1 MKRFSFLR
9 AGAIALAATIFLSLA
24 FTGSADAAEKKSFK
38 LVWGLYTGY
47 APWAWA
53 EKAGIMDKWAA
64 KYGIEVEIV
73 ALNDYIE
80 TLNQFTA
87 GQYDAVAT
95 TVMDTLTIPA
105 AGGVDT
111 TAIILGDYTNGNDA
125 IFVKGEG
132 KTMADLKGKKVYL
145 VQYSVSHYM
154 LALALE
160 RAGMSEA
167 DIETANI
174 ADADFVAAF
183 STPAVEAVV
192 TWNPATTQLNQMKG
206 VTSVFDSSQVPGE
219 VQDILVV
226 NTEVLKA
233 NPEFGKALA
242 GAWYE
247 TLAVMRKDDAEG
259 IAARE
264 YMAGVLGT
272 DLADFDGQVKTAY
285 FYDAAEGAA
294 VFGGP
299 IMPGMI
305 ESTTGFAFGH
315 GLLGPDAKDKGHVGV
330 ALADGTIIGNGDNVK
345 FRLDTSYMEAAA
357 SGEM

>member
-132 KTMADLKGKKVYL
+132 KTMADLKL
-145 VQYSVSHYM
+145 SLIH
-154 LALALE
+154 
-160 RAGMSEA
+160 
-167 DIETANI
+167 I
-174 ADADFVAAF
+174 
-183 STPAVEAVV
+183 
-192 TWNPATTQLNQMKG
+192 
-206 VTSVFDSSQVPGE
+206 
-219 VQDILVV
+219 
-226 NTEVLKA
+226 
-233 NPEFGKALA
+233 
-242 GAWYE
+242 
-247 TLAVMRKDDAEG
+247 
-259 IAARE
+259 
-264 YMAGVLGT
+264 
-272 DLADFDGQVKTAY
+272 
-285 FYDAAEGAA
+285 
-294 VFGGP
+294 
-299 IMPGMI
+299 
-305 ESTTGFAFGH
+305 
-315 GLLGPDAKDKGHVGV
+315 
-330 ALADGTIIGNGDNVK
+330 
-345 FRLDTSYMEAAA
+345 
-357 SGEM
+357 

>member
-1 MKRFSFLR
+1 MTRPSFFR
-9 AGAIALAATIFLSLA
+9 TCAAALAATLIFTLA
-24 FTGSADAAEKKSFK
+24 AAGGAAAAEKKSFK

-47 APWAWA
+47 APWAYA
-53 EKAGIMDKWAA
+53 EKAGIMDKWAG

-80 TLNQFTA
+80 SLNQFTA
-87 GQYDAVAT
+87 GQYDALAT

-132 KTMADLKGKKVYL
+132 KTMADLKGRKIHL

-160 RAGMSEA
+160 RAGMSED

-183 STPAVEAVV
+183 STPEVEAVV
-192 TWNPATTQLNQMKG
+192 TWNPATTQLNEMKG
-206 VTSVFDSSQVPGE
+206 ITSVFDSSQVPGE

-226 NTEVLKA
+226 NTQVLES
-233 NPEFGKALA
+233 NPEFGKALT

-247 TLAVMRKDDAEG
+247 TLAVMEKDDAEG

-272 DLADFDGQVKTAY
+272 DLADFDGQVATTY
-285 FYDAAEGAA
+285 FYDAAEGAE

-299 IMPGMI
+299 VMPGMI
-305 ESTTGFAFGH
+305 ASTTGFAFAH

-330 ALADGTIIGNGDNVK
+330 ELADGTIIGNRENVK
-345 FRLDTSYMEAAA
+345 FRLDTSYMQAAA

>member
-9 AGAIALAATIFLSLA
+9 TGAMALAATIFLGLDFA
-24 FTGSADAAEKKSFK
+24 GSADAAERKSFK
-38 LVWGLYTGY
+38 LVWGHYTGY

-53 EKAGIMDKWAA
+53 EKAGYMDKWAE
-64 KYGIEVEIV
+64 KYGIDVEIV

-160 RAGMSEA
+160 KAGMSED

-192 TWNPATTQLNQMKG
+192 TWNPATTQLNAMEG
-206 VTSVFDSSQVPGE
+206 ITSVFDSSEVPGE

-226 NTEVLKA
+226 NTAVLEA

-247 TLAVMRKDDAEG
+247 TLAVMKKDDAEG

-272 DLADFDGQVKTAY
+272 DWHDASALVPVMASEDFSYYLDEVPGAFALIGADDGDGHDVPCHSPRYDFNDRLIDPVAGVLARLA
-285 FYDAAEGAA
+285 GAPENPEHENPA
-294 VFGGP
+294 P
-299 IMPGMI
+299 NHRAPN
-305 ESTTGFAFGH
+305 H
-315 GLLGPDAKDKGHVGV
+315 
-330 ALADGTIIGNGDNVK
+330 
-345 FRLDTSYMEAAA
+345 
-357 SGEM
+357 